1 MVLTR
6 DLQEKIEENKEQARI
21 ISNLEMEAR
30 VFTEAS
36 NERIADLGRSV
47 AKGIFGIGKILTT
60 PIEFAMNLKK

>member
-21 ISNLEMEAR
+21 ISNLETEVR
-30 VFTEAS
+30 EFTEAS
-36 NERIADLGRSV
+36 NEHIADVGRSV
-47 AKGIFGIGKILTT
+47 AKGILGISKILTT